1 MPGGET
7 SLVLGLR
14 RMEENILIR
23 NFLIVVIASAVLM
36 TPALASIVI
45 TGTRVIYPSDAKEVS
60 VKLNNAGK
68 QPVLIQSWID
78 RGDADAKPESIKVPF
93 ILTPPINRV
102 EASKGQTLRISYTGE
117 VLPTDKE
124 SVFWLNVLEIPAKN
138 QVRTADNYLQM
149 AFRSRIKF
157 FYRPVGLQGDA
168 NDAANVV
175 SWTGKGSS
183 LLANNPTPY
192 YVSLV
197 TLSVNGRK
205 IEGSMIAPYS
215 TLSVK
220 LPGNAGNK
228 ITGEYVN
235 DYGAIRNFAA
245 IIE

>member
-1 MPGGET
+1 M
-7 SLVLGLR
+7 
-14 RMEENILIR
+14 
-23 NFLIVVIASAVLM
+23 VVIASAVLM

-102 EASKGQTLRISYTGE
+102 EAGKGQTLRISYTGE
-117 VLPTDKE
+117 ALPTDKE

-138 QVRTADNYLQM
+138 QVNTTENYLQM

-175 SWTGKGSS
+175 TWTGKGSS
-183 LLANNPTPY
+183 LLASNPTPY

-215 TLSVK
+215 TLTVK

-235 DYGAIRNFAA
+235 DYGAIRKFDA
-245 IIE
+245 IIK